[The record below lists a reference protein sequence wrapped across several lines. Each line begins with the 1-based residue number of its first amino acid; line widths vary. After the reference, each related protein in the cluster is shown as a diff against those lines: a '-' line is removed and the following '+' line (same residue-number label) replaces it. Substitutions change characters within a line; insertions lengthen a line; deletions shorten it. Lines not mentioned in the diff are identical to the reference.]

1 MTRINAL
8 ITFIKVLFLK
18 KRVLLVPSVV
28 LDKTLEITRLGYY
41 GDRASIR
48 SAVIAITKKKEKN
61 KALGLYKLKVDHS
74 SDQP

>member
-1 MTRINAL
+1 M
-8 ITFIKVLFLK
+8 
-18 KRVLLVPSVV
+18 PSVV